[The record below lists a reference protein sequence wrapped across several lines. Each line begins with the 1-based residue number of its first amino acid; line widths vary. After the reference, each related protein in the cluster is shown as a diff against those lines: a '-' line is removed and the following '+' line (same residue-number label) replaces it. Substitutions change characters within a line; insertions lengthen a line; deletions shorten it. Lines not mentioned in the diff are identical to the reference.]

1 MEKQRWEES
10 KKSKKKQEDQSRERV
25 RRKKMQVREKVEK
38 WRFTVFFPM
47 ICGSRGSKSRLAK
60 AEPSGQMGDEKLHA
74 VVAQRCTKHISK
86 SKCTKHLSVEALL
99 EFEMSKKRTPLWREA
114 QLEVKSVKNWRVR
127 SIFGSWAV
135 EKVHAVVARRTFEVK
150 MHKTPQP
157 QSTFGS
163 WDAPLWHEAHFEVK
177 NVQNNSASEHFW
189 KFARR
194 CGAKHMS
201 KSKCTKHT
209 IPRPL
214 WKVQLWFRVAGA
226 RDSAPCQKRAN
237 REGFV
242 MFCSISYTSTTL
254 QLHFNYTSTTTTSA
268 TTSTTLQLQLKQLQ
282 QLQLQLLH
290 QLQRQ
295 LRLQLQLALH
305 YTTLDFNHNYNYGYS
320 YRYSYSYSY
329 NYHYTTTTTTITI
342 ASTLEFATPHCI
354 LQLWVRW
361 PLQPLQKS
369 QPPFGPS
376 MDSLCQPCITT
387 THLSYSFLSLKLPPP
402 PCAALLVYPILGYH
416 GIP

>member
-74 VVAQRCTKHISK
+74 VVAQRCAKHISK

-99 EFEMSKKRTPLWREA
+99 EFEMSKKRTPSWREA
-114 QLEVKSVKNWRVR
+114 QLEVKSVKNWQVR

-150 MHKTPQP
+150 MYKTPQP
-157 QSTFGS
+157 QSSFGS

-254 QLHFNYTSTTTTSA
+254 QLHFNYTSTTTTS
-268 TTSTTLQLQLKQLQ
+268 TTLQLQLKQLQ

-295 LRLQLQLALH
+295 LQLRLRLQLHLALHYTRLQPQLQLRLQLQLQLQLPLH
-305 YTTLDFNHNYNYGYS
+305 HNYNYN
-320 YRYSYSYSY
+320 Y
-329 NYHYTTTTTTITI
+329 NCKYIGVRYTTLYPAVVGEVTAATT
-342 ASTLEFATPHCI
+342 P
-354 LQLWVRW
+354 
-361 PLQPLQKS
+361 K
-369 QPPFGPS
+369 
-376 MDSLCQPCITT
+376 ITT
-387 THLSYSFLSLKLPPP
+387 TFWSINGFALPSMHHNNAP
-402 PCAALLVYPILGYH
+402 LL
-416 GIP
+416 